1 MKKAIKVPT
10 KSAELKGRAS
20 RQRHRQLTEEAL
32 ELIAER
38 FRVLSEPMRLKIL
51 DALGDR
57 EMTVTELVATTAA
70 GQANVSKHLAI
81 LADARLVARRKEGLN
96 VYYRVADETVF
107 DLCNAVCVSLGDKL
121 AAQHDAVRHFSAR

>member
-1 MKKAIKVPT
+1 MKKAIKVPP
-10 KSAELKGRAS
+10 KGPDLKRRAS
-20 RQRHRQLTEEAL
+20 KQRHRQLTEEAL
-32 ELIAER
+32 ALIAGR

-121 AAQHDAVRHFSAR
+121 AAQHDAVRHFSGR